1 MYFCTVLNA
10 ADIYALIEKRRSE
23 LGLSQAQL
31 GQLAFGQGNSAAIQ
45 NLRRGSVPA
54 ADRLSALAEA
64 LGLELYFG
72 PKRDAA
78 ATPPVLDIDGEDFA
92 TVKRVAAE
100 ASAGPG
106 RVNGDAEVIGSLA
119 FRRDWLRERGVKPE
133 RALLV
138 TVKGTSMDPH
148 IKDGDLVLVDLDRT
162 EVVNGEPYI
171 VIDGDGQTL
180 LKRLHRLG
188 RHGLVLVSDNPAYPP
203 DLRNAPDAER
213 VKVLGRVVWSGHNWE

>member
-1 MYFCTVLNA
+1 MFTA
-10 ADIYALIEKRRSE
+10 PEIYQLIEDKRRA
-23 LGLSQAQL
+23 LGLSQTDVGL
-31 GQLAFGQGNSAAIQ
+31 RAFGKADNTAIQSIKKGSAPSIERMAAI
-45 NLRRGSVPA
+45 
-54 ADRLSALAEA
+54 ADA
-64 LGLELYFG
+64 LGLELYLG

-78 ATPPVLDIDGEDFA
+78 VAPPVLDIDGEDFA

-100 ASAGPG
+100 ASARPG

-119 FRRDWLRERGVKPE
+119 FRRDWLRERGVRPE

-203 DLRNAPDAER
+203 DIRNAPDAER